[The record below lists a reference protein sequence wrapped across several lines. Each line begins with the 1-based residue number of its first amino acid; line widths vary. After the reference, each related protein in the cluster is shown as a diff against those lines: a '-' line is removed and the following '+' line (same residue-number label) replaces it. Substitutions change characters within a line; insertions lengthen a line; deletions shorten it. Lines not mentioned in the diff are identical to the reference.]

1 MARRRRPGSEPG
13 ARRWR
18 CGSFRRALRAEALRR
33 AELPRPAA
41 PVTGRMRCP
50 PYRPGATTVREDQAV
65 SLARVAPTPEGHSD
79 GDGTPRIVRVGPS
92 SLNGASHPASGTRLR
107 RAVDPGASAAQRA

>member
-1 MARRRRPGSEPG
+1 LGRGSALGG
-13 ARRWR
+13 AAAFVTPFGRKPT
-18 CGSFRRALRAEALRR
+18 GR

-41 PVTGRMRCP
+41 PVTGRLRSP
-50 PYRPGATTVREDQAV
+50 PHRPDAVPVGEDQADGPRELRRCRK
-65 SLARVAPTPEGHSD
+65 SRSN

-107 RAVDPGASAAQRA
+107 RAVDLGASTDPAGLTAGPG